1 MLDQFATGGNMT
13 GQVSYQSADGIDV
26 LLPLFFGQEWTY
38 LCFEFLH
45 RSTCIGE
52 ERAVSP
58 PGHLRSL
65 DDVMFVFD
73 LADDLLQQVLD
84 RDEAVDAT
92 ELIHHQSQMTAL
104 QTHLEQEVEH
114 LHGGSDKFGRPED
127 VGQ

>member
-1 MLDQFATGGNMT
+1 MLDQFTTGRNMT

-26 LLPLFFGQEWTY
+26 LLPLFFGQERTY

-52 ERAVSP
+52 ERAVGP

-84 RDEAVDAT
+84 RDEAIDAT
-92 ELIHHQSQMTAL
+92 ELIHHQSQMTTL
-104 QTHLEQEVEH
+104 QRSEEHTSELQSRGHLVCR
-114 LHGGSDKFGRPED
+114 LL
-127 VGQ
+127 